1 MRLHLFRTHFF
12 FLWKPSPSKGHRKR
26 ARLDKK
32 TYLKQKP
39 HPCQV
44 GGDNGR
50 LNFTS
55 GGLQET
61 TAWVYTN
68 VSQRLFVVC
77 RIPSQV
83 WVTLLVAP
91 TISSSGIHAGF
102 GAIWPMVSFRFLV
115 YICHHACWEESSK
128 IHQIHLCAGTFSC
141 ELGGTPNPR

>member
-1 MRLHLFRTHFF
+1 MHV
-12 FLWKPSPSKGHRKR
+12 WIKDISYS
-26 ARLDKK
+26 
-32 TYLKQKP
+32 KQKP

-55 GGLQET
+55 GGLNET
-61 TAWVYTN
+61 TAWVYTD

-77 RIPSQV
+77 SIPSHG

-91 TISSSGIHAGF
+91 NTISSSGIHTSF
-102 GAIWPMVSFRFLV
+102 GAIRPIVSFRFLV

-128 IHQIHLCAGTFSC
+128 IHQIHLCASHMRAQALFPVNWRDSESKVSPQNRKGTNVC
-141 ELGGTPNPR
+141 TG